1 MLTSPVLEFHGTPEL
16 EENLKLYLVQS
27 SIQHN
32 NVIYTISKSNCP
44 TTIISSDMDLHAPC
58 CNMKELLF
66 FESSY
71 AHPKTTPL
79 LGLASI
85 GPCRILW
92 NIAEE
97 TESAFKID
105 KRQLWA
111 LQAAREMRLN
121 EQLHGLKGK

>member
-1 MLTSPVLEFHGTPEL
+1 MLSSPVLEFHRTPKL

-27 SIQHN
+27 STQHN
-32 NVIYTISKSNCP
+32 NVIYTIPKTNCP
-44 TTIISSDMDLHAPC
+44 TTIISSDMHLHAPC

-85 GPCRILW
+85 GPSRILW

-97 TESAFKID
+97 TESKID
-105 KRQLWA
+105 KDSSAHFKLPERWGW
-111 LQAAREMRLN
+111 MN
-121 EQLHGLKGK
+121 SYMV